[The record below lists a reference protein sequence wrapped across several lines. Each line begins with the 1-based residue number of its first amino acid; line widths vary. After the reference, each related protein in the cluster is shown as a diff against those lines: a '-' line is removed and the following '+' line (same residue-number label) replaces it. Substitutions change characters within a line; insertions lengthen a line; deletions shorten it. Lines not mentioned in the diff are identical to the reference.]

1 VISALRGRLGIWA
14 SVPSER
20 HSPPREPTRHT
31 DLRSCRI
38 ARPGDTQQFF
48 NPARIAYAPDLGEL
62 AQRIANDAH
71 QIFNGS
77 IPFYQ
82 PNKFQLIVNARSAR
96 ELGLPAILIARADE
110 VIE

>member
-1 VISALRGRLGIWA
+1 
-14 SVPSER
+14 
-20 HSPPREPTRHT
+20 
-31 DLRSCRI
+31 
-38 ARPGDTQQFF
+38 
-48 NPARIAYAPDLGEL
+48 L